1 MASKART
8 KTKSQAILGKSYEAK
23 LFDQYRAA
31 VVAQS
36 LDDDLLKETSKTFNI
51 ETLSLFTSEAGE
63 NFFLLTS
70 VVDGK
75 KKVITGRKEYLDS
88 ALGCGV

>member
-1 MASKART
+1 MVSKART
-8 KTKSQAILGKSYEAK
+8 KAKSREILGESYEAK

-31 VVAQS
+31 VVAQT
-36 LDDDLLKETSKTFNI
+36 LDEDILNETSKTFNI

-63 NFFLLTS
+63 NFFLLTF

-75 KKVITGRKEYLDS
+75 KKVITGRKECLDN

>member
-1 MASKART
+1 MART
-8 KTKSQAILGKSYEAK
+8 KAKCQAIMGESYEAK

-31 VVAQS
+31 VVAQT
-36 LDDDLLKETSKTFNI
+36 LDEDLLKETSRIFNI
-51 ETLSLFTSEAGE
+51 ETLSLFTSEAEE

-75 KKVITGRKEYLDS
+75 KKVITGRKDTLDN